1 MNSYYKRGFCL
12 SPKLDK
18 PLAACAVSH
27 FEGSRSSMTSH
38 TCGRAGHGLTMEA
51 LWRQQRPGRW
61 ACSWDQDGLGYHGRE
76 GLNDVIAHFGAALP
90 PVTLSAFYIWD
101 AKFTNLSL

>member
-1 MNSYYKRGFCL
+1 MTSYYKLGFCL

-18 PLAACAVSH
+18 FLADCAVSH

-38 TCGRAGHGLTMEA
+38 TCGCSGHGLTMEA

-90 PVTLSAFYIWD
+90 PVTLSAFCVRD
-101 AKFTNLSL
+101 AKFTKLSL